1 MNTMEWFF
9 WLLFALV
16 FYTYLGY
23 GLLLF
28 VLVRLKR
35 LFGRGGKPPQQVQDL
50 AAQVAGNANKATDEG
65 LAAPLAGNADKATG
79 EDQSRLTSGMELPH
93 ITMLIAAY
101 NEEDYVA
108 QKVQNT
114 RELQY
119 PADKLHQ
126 LWVTDG
132 STDRTPV
139 LLSQYGDIEVLH
151 QPQRG
156 GKIAAMNRAMAFVTT
171 PLVVFS
177 DANTMLGRESL
188 RRIARMFENPR
199 TGCVSG
205 EKRIFTDKE
214 GAASA
219 AGEGIYW
226 KYESKLK
233 SWDAELHSVVGAAGE
248 LFAIRTELYQEVEP
262 DTLLDDFIISL
273 RVAMQGYKIDYDPEA
288 YAIEH
293 ASANVREELKRKVR
307 IAAGGIQAVVR
318 LHPLL
323 NVFKYGLLSFQ
334 YISHRVLR
342 WTITP
347 FALLSLLP
355 LNIALAQASVFYTV
369 LLFLQ
374 GLFYATALTGWLF
387 ERRKIKIKL
396 FFVPFYFFVMNYA
409 VFAGLWR
416 YLGKKQSV
424 NWERAR
430 RAH

>member
-1 MNTMEWFF
+1 MDTLEWFF

-23 GLLLF
+23 GLVLF
-28 VLVRLKR
+28 VLVRFKR
-35 LFGRGGKPPQQVQDL
+35 LFGRGGKGLKQVQDL
-50 AAQVAGNANKATDEG
+50 AAQATG
-65 LAAPLAGNADKATG
+65 IADKATG
-79 EDQSRLTSGMELPH
+79 EDQSSQASYMELPH

-119 PADKLHQ
+119 PADRLHQ

-132 STDRTPV
+132 STDRTPAM
-139 LLSQYGDIEVLH
+139 LSQYEEVEVLH
-151 QPQRG
+151 QAQRA
-156 GKIAAMNRAMAFVTT
+156 GKIAAMNRAMAYVTT

-188 RRIARMFENPR
+188 LRIARMFENPR

-214 GAASA
+214 GAASS

-233 SWDAELHSVVGAAGE
+233 SWDAELNSVVGAAGE
-248 LFAIRTELYQEVEP
+248 LFAIRTDLYRPVEP
-262 DTLLDDFIISL
+262 DTLLDDFVISL

-293 ASANVREELKRKVR
+293 ASANVGEELKRKVR
-307 IAAGGIQAVVR
+307 IAAGGIQSVIR

-323 NVFKYGLLSFQ
+323 NIFKYGLLSFQ

-355 LNIALAQASVFYTV
+355 LNIVLAQASVFYTV
-369 LLFLQ
+369 LLLLQ

-387 ERRKIKIKL
+387 ENRKIKIKL
-396 FFVPFYFFVMNYA
+396 FFVPYYFFVMNYA